1 MTPGKTFLMVSYTCF
16 SDFFFFLTSESHT
29 KLVDSLVCNRLL
41 WRILI
46 LVNRLRTNLKV
57 QQLASGCDA
66 KFWSFS
72 SLFCNISLLTYS
84 FSSHGQM
91 SPLSLLYDDPE
102 MPKSFFFFY
111 IPLQGPGFQV
121 LSLLL
126 KVTFTYFY
134 L

>member
-1 MTPGKTFLMVSYTCF
+1 M
-16 SDFFFFLTSESHT
+16 TSESHT

-102 MPKSFFFFY
+102 MPKSFFFFLYSTSGPRVPGPLPSFKSNFY
-111 IPLQGPGFQV
+111 IF
-121 LSLLL
+121 LL
-126 KVTFTYFY
+126 VAN
-134 L
+134 